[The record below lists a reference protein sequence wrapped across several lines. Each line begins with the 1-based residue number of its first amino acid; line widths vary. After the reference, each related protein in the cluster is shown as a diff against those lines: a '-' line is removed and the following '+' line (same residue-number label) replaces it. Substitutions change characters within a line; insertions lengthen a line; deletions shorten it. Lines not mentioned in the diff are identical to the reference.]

1 MVPRGETIQMMGL
14 REGRTR
20 VIPWSLLNLSNLET
34 DFRTIFFAFRTLECA
49 RLCKGVSIQIVV
61 KNRVFP
67 SAFSADLVQQLMAVA
82 GLKNLPSIKELQRR
96 VRELEEQ
103 LKNPQ
108 QGQAHKAGLSA
119 AIVGLSPPSSS
130 SSSSSSPTSVLISYS
145 ICILG
150 TGQSQDTSPGRR
162 QAAVENKQHD
172 EAIAGISDSGFP
184 RKRKEF

>member
-1 MVPRGETIQMMGL
+1 M
-14 REGRTR
+14 
-20 VIPWSLLNLSNLET
+20 
-34 DFRTIFFAFRTLECA
+34 
-49 RLCKGVSIQIVV
+49 V

-130 SSSSSSPTSVLISYS
+130 SSSSSSSSPTSVLISYS

>member
-1 MVPRGETIQMMGL
+1 M
-14 REGRTR
+14 
-20 VIPWSLLNLSNLET
+20 
-34 DFRTIFFAFRTLECA
+34 
-49 RLCKGVSIQIVV
+49 V
-61 KNRVFP
+61 KNSVFP

-130 SSSSSSPTSVLISYS
+130 SSSSSSSPTSVLISYS

-172 EAIAGISDSGFP
+172 EAIAGISDSGFL
-184 RKRKEF
+184 RKRKEFLV